1 MSEKYFEHYNCYQN
15 IIFNQIETIGAQ
27 ECRKNILSIVI
38 KILFSKQIKT
48 LECSPR
54 VSENILR
61 VTIVIKLTFFKQIE
75 TSAAQ

>member
-1 MSEKYFEHYNCYQN
+1 MSEKYFNYYNCYQN
-15 IIFNQIETIGAQ
+15 IILNQIETIGAQ

-48 LECSPR
+48 LECSLR
-54 VSENILR
+54 VSENILSI
-61 VTIVIKLTFFKQIE
+61 TIVIKLSFFNQIE